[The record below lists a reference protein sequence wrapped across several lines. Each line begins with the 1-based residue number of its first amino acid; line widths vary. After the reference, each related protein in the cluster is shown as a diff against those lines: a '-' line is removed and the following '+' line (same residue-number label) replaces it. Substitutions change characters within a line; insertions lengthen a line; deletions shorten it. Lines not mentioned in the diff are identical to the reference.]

1 MKKSSIISYE
11 TVIDRIYII
20 RGKKVMLD
28 RDLAEMYRVGTRVL
42 NQAVNRN
49 KKRFPRDFMF
59 RLSKDELNDWMSQIV
74 TSNKVKMGLRKL
86 PYAFTEQGVAMLSS
100 ILKSE
105 IAINVNIRIIRVFT
119 KMREMIIDN
128 KEILLKLKILE
139 GKINNQDKRLYKHDD
154 EIYTIF
160 KALEQLLNPPI
171 KGRKR
176 INILIFLC
184 VYVLAALSIQK
195 EANSLCGISL

>member
-139 GKINNQDKRLYKHDD
+139 GKITNQDKRIYK
-154 EIYTIF
+154 
-160 KALEQLLNPPI
+160 
-171 KGRKR
+171 RR
-176 INILIFLC
+176 
-184 VYVLAALSIQK
+184 
-195 EANSLCGISL
+195 